1 MRIAY
6 FVATG
11 ILENTKYTKKAIQ
24 LLDISMNIF
33 ISGLST
39 YNKRFPLLLSITI
52 ALGLFGN
59 RR

>member
-11 ILENTKYTKKAIQ
+11 IPENKKYTKIAIH
-24 LLDISMNIF
+24 LLEISMNIF

-39 YNKRFPLLLSITI
+39 YNKRFLL
-52 ALGLFGN
+52 F
-59 RR
+59 